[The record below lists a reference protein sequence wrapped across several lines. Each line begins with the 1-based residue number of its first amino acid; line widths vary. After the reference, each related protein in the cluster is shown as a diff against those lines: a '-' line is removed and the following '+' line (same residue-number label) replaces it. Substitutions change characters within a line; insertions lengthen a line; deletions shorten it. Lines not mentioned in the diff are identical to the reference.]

1 MLLPNIPFISTQ
13 ISSPLCLFLITG
25 QDKVTAEIVRR
36 KTCDD
41 TRFLFSEALHRVEK
55 WEKEAENFRC
65 IISIF
70 FPFHSIQPPSA
81 AGGDHAFAKP
91 QRAKPSE
98 SKDSGFQG
106 SVNRSYF
113 SLRQLTRGKKG
124 KARDRHLKDAKDY
137 NIWGIQ
143 QGTWVV
149 KVCLEMESHSSPD
162 WSTSGLAISPMWPDY
177 CAFLLQNVNQ
187 WGKGGELSN
196 SGCWSSA
203 MQFLYIPMGGRA
215 KRDIWKPLTD
225 SLHCKAET
233 NTTL

>member
-1 MLLPNIPFISTQ
+1 MYYFHFLSLPLNPTTIRSWGRSCLCKAPESQTVCKNALLLAN
-13 ISSPLCLFLITG
+13 
-25 QDKVTAEIVRR
+25 
-36 KTCDD
+36 
-41 TRFLFSEALHRVEK
+41 
-55 WEKEAENFRC
+55 
-65 IISIF
+65 
-70 FPFHSIQPPSA
+70 
-81 AGGDHAFAKP
+81 
-91 QRAKPSE
+91 E

-106 SVNRSYF
+106 SVNCSYF
-113 SLRQLTRGKKG
+113 SLRQLTKGKKG
-124 KARDRHLKDAKDY
+124 KARDRNLKDAKDY
-137 NIWGIQ
+137 NIWGIR

-149 KVCLEMESHSSPD
+149 KVCLEMESHSSPN
-162 WSTSGLAISPMWPDY
+162 WSTSGLAIPPMWPNY

-196 SGCWSSA
+196 SDCWSSA